1 VPPVWDRVVILE
13 IGALVLLTL
22 VTVALL
28 WPLAKAALRQRRV
41 HAWPQVS
48 GVVTDQRLRQDQHGY
63 FAEHEVRFYVA
74 GREAKTWCGSPDRT
88 AITGDDSIHSRP
100 DRAAQKI
107 LDRHPVGT
115 SIGVRVNPE
124 DHGEAYRVERE
135 LPLTL
140 IASLAGAFFLGLI
153 GTVIWVLFLP

>member
-1 VPPVWDRVVILE
+1 VILE
-13 IGALVLLTL
+13 TSGLVLLTL

-28 WPLAKAALRQRRV
+28 WPLVKAALRQRRV

-48 GVVTDQRLRQDQHGY
+48 GVVTDRRLRQDEHGY
-63 FAEHEVRFYVA
+63 FPEHEVRFHLA
-74 GREAKTWCGSPDRT
+74 GRETTTWCGSPDRA
-88 AITGDDSIHSRP
+88 AITGDGSITSSP

-107 LDRHPVGT
+107 LDRHPVGR
-115 SIGVRVNPE
+115 SIGVRVNPD

-140 IASLAGAFFLGLI
+140 IASLASAVLLGLI
-153 GTVIWVLFLP
+153 GAVIWVLFRPSLS